1 MLFWFYMPYSKQRER
16 AKLVTI
22 DEQEIKSEKMSLDI
36 SPHLL
41 FLFLTI
47 LHFARG
53 YRIKI
58 GGLP

>member
-1 MLFWFYMPYSKQRER
+1 MPYSKQRER